1 MSRISKRKL
10 LKVLKGELE
19 VPAMSKSQ
27 IFDMFKN
34 PPTQEEWLKGYH
46 KWVQDNTLSTPLSEY
61 EAIENIAAK
70 ELRRTGKNR
79 KKRNDHTRKENE
91 HKC

>member
-10 LKVLKGELE
+10 LKALKGDLK
-19 VPAMSKSQ
+19 VPAMSKSR

-61 EAIENIAAK
+61 EAIEQI
-70 ELRRTGKNR
+70 GK
-79 KKRNDHTRKENE
+79 KKRRRKNVND
-91 HKC
+91 